1 MDFSLVEEEEV
12 AVAAAAAAAG
22 EQAWSLGV
30 VVVVSDVFWVLF
42 FLVPWILW
50 GVVLF
55 PSFAFSEEKEEE
67 EEEGD
72 EIE

>member
-12 AVAAAAAAAG
+12 AVAAAAG

-30 VVVVSDVFWVLF
+30 VVVVSDVLWVLF
-42 FLVPWILW
+42 FFVPWILW

-67 EEEGD
+67 EEGD